1 MDISFLNKKDTYS
14 FLFSALYAADAD
26 PNYMLLSDLLYVL
39 DEKTF
44 KNFVSLFE
52 GQTISVLSIDRISE
66 MMIAIM
72 IYTYHDVD
80 KRPLDIVMKDLG
92 LSVQSGTQ
100 GTSEYRKLKQL
111 IKDKKVELG
120 GMFNDFPTSST

>member
-1 MDISFLNKKDTYS
+1 VDISFLNKKDTYS

-52 GQTISVLSIDRISE
+52 GQTISVPSIDRISE